1 MAARISLQLEK
12 YKYRTAAESKA
23 DIKIQMY
30 GSASFY
36 AMDTMAMNI

>member
-1 MAARISLQLEK
+1 MAARISSQSEK

-23 DIKIQMY
+23 DTKIQMY
-30 GSASFY
+30 VSFY